1 MKDFRKLKVWH
12 KAHELVLSVYR
23 ATAGFPSEERYGL
36 TSQLRRASVSIP
48 ANLAEGCGRH
58 TDQDFARFV
67 DYAMGSAS
75 EVEYHLLLAR
85 DLSLLDA
92 TTYAAL
98 HGRTTEVKRMLAS
111 FLASL
116 RADR

>member
-1 MKDFRKLKVWH
+1 MKDFRRLKVWH
-12 KAHELVLSVYR
+12 KAHELVLLTYR
-23 ATAGFPSEERYGL
+23 ETARFPLEERFGL
-36 TSQLRRASVSIP
+36 TSQLRRACVSIP

-67 DYAMGSAS
+67 DYSMGSAS

-85 DLSLLDA
+85 DLGLLNSDA
-92 TTYAAL
+92 HANL
-98 HGRTTEVKRMLAS
+98 DGRTTEVKRMLAS
-111 FLASL
+111 LLGRL